1 MALPTTPGSSISL
14 NQVNVELGLS
24 GTATITMNDA
34 AVRTLFGVGGSGTTI
49 SMSDG
54 SGKSNFTVAY
64 TGTSPYAALANNDVI
79 FGGYCAGGGNN
90 GYAVINFKETGVY
103 QFAEGSLLL
112 TNAGTWGTPTG
123 GSPGSNYWIRFTRT
137 STNLSSASSTASTG
151 WLQLNTAREASVTG
165 SGFLSGYSIYTIE
178 IAGGSGGTPLLTTRT
193 GIKLEVFNECG
204 GG

>member
-34 AVRTLFGVGGSGTTI
+34 AVRTLFGKAGSGTTI

-79 FGGYCAGGGNN
+79 FGGYCGPGEA

-103 QFAEGSLLL
+103 QFAEGNLFLN
-112 TNAGTWGTPTG
+112 NAGTWGTPTG
-123 GSPGSNYWIRFTRT
+123 GSPGSNYWIKFTRT
-137 STNLSSASSTASTG
+137 STTLSSVSSTANTG
-151 WLQLNTAREASVTG
+151 WLQLNTAREISITG
-165 SGFLSGYSIYTIE
+165 SNVLNGYSIYTIE